1 MRPVWGLHNTPRPCK
16 WWLTDIFSG
25 LWMCNL
31 IHVVS
36 SIAHA
41 RWKASHSYYYHLNG
55 LNSYV
60 IRPIINVQLNAF
72 SVNITCTYRPI
83 ECKWTIF
90 NHIRNTISRFYSECR
105 SVIQM
110 KGQQDHIRWIF
121 DSKHIEYREIDVASP
136 QCADD
141 KKFMQEILR
150 KANPDVL
157 AIPPQLFQDEAYR
170 GVSSCRRHWI
180 IMPRPIGRGH

>member
-1 MRPVWGLHNTPRPCK
+1 
-16 WWLTDIFSG
+16 
-25 LWMCNL
+25 
-31 IHVVS
+31 
-36 SIAHA
+36 
-41 RWKASHSYYYHLNG
+41 
-55 LNSYV
+55 
-60 IRPIINVQLNAF
+60 
-72 SVNITCTYRPI
+72 
-83 ECKWTIF
+83 
-90 NHIRNTISRFYSECR
+90 
-105 SVIQM
+105 M

-170 GVSSCRRHWI
+170 GVSSCRRH
-180 IMPRPIGRGH
+180 